1 AGFAAGLC
9 SAARTCGPGDVG
21 VLVGVVAGVTGVE
34 PACPNAATS
43 NVRTIGTPATTTPA
57 TAPRRKNS
65 RRVCRSILPAPRPRA
80 GESTRKSPKWTD
92 RRRGTRCRDRGT
104 GVVPAVARGHA
115 MSPRDASR
123 LLPRERARPR
133 DVRDDAAGAD
143 ERLARVAE
151 DGHELPVVHLQE
163 RAAAERVVLVGVLT
177 GPVDRTDQP
186 TGVVAGQLVERVD
199 DLLAG
204 EARSC
209 AAQAGHELVG
219 VDPADQRVLVLRV
232 AALVHPLDEA
242 LQRGELR
249 AGLERGLLDEDDRAL
264 EEPRVAGHELGVV
277 RVREEHLR
285 VQALLA
291 HLTGERQHAVRVH
304 ARRDEVDLRV
314 AHLLHVRAE
323 VRDAE
328 REALVGEDD

>member
-1 AGFAAGLC
+1 TVNAYPKAPSTGVSYAQRTSSSRSSGVRFACSASWPTPAALARRRDRRSAAPAPAVAAPTVPSATGFPPVNGSEPGSNVPLDPPTVAPEPPAGFAAGLC

-151 DGHELPVVHLQE
+151 DGHELPVVRLQE
-163 RAAAERVVLVGVLT
+163 RA
-177 GPVDRTDQP
+177 
-186 TGVVAGQLVERVD
+186 
-199 DLLAG
+199 
-204 EARSC
+204 
-209 AAQAGHELVG
+209 
-219 VDPADQRVLVLRV
+219 
-232 AALVHPLDEA
+232 
-242 LQRGELR
+242 
-249 AGLERGLLDEDDRAL
+249 
-264 EEPRVAGHELGVV
+264 
-277 RVREEHLR
+277 
-285 VQALLA
+285 
-291 HLTGERQHAVRVH
+291 
-304 ARRDEVDLRV
+304 
-314 AHLLHVRAE
+314 
-323 VRDAE
+323 
-328 REALVGEDD
+328 